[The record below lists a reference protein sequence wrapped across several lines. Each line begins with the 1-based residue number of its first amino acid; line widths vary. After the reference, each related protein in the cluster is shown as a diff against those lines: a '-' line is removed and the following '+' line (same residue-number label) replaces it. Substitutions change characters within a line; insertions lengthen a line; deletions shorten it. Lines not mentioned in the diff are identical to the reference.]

1 MRRDEVKPLVLD
13 TNALLWLIEGTAD
26 LGLRSRDLAHSAL
39 SKDALLVSAFSFWEV
54 GMLVVKGRLSLD
66 WDPREW
72 RDLVLSMGVQE
83 VAVSGDVA
91 VLSTA
96 LEGLPGDPADR
107 IIVATTLILGA
118 TLLTADGGLLRWNG
132 ELARHDARL

>member
-1 MRRDEVKPLVLD
+1 MKPLVLD